1 MTETLSILYA
11 FSKILVGFVVIIIY
25 LKLSNKSQ
33 VSELT
38 PIDFIGNFIIGG
50 IVGGMIY
57 NPDISFFRYFIMLVS
72 AILLISCLNYISSKF
87 MFARRAIMSVPIPV
101 IVEGK
106 MQLDW
111 VTDKKLKVDLIQFMS
126 MLRAKNI
133 FSLEEVESAQ
143 IEANGELTVIKKG
156 EGAFNYLLVQN
167 GVVLSE
173 ELTQLGKEEDW
184 LLQHMRALNIDLE
197 EVFLVEFSNKSH
209 FYIVKNNGTVVS
221 KDIKP
226 ISLLS

>member
-1 MTETLSILYA
+1 MTETLSILYT
-11 FSKILVGFVVIIIY
+11 FNKILVGFVVIIIY

-50 IVGGMIY
+50 IIGGMIY

-143 IEANGELTVIKKG
+143 IEA
-156 EGAFNYLLVQN
+156 
-167 GVVLSE
+167 
-173 ELTQLGKEEDW
+173 
-184 LLQHMRALNIDLE
+184 LNIDLE

-226 ISLLS
+226 ISLLP